1 LEPGKVHLVIATP
14 CYGGMVTQRYMQSI
28 CALLL
33 AATQDGLPVTVEFLG
48 NDSLITRARNT
59 LVATALDNPAA
70 THLMFID
77 ADIGFTPQQVARM
90 LGFDRDVVAGMY
102 PLKLLHNDEAMVAR
116 VAAGEPLETAQIRYV
131 GAPLP
136 ADLRRD
142 EDGFMTAEFAG
153 TGFMLIKRQALER
166 MIEAYP
172 ETRYGAAH
180 DRAVP
185 NESPHKY
192 ALFDCTIDPQT
203 GDYLSE
209 DFTFCRRWRA
219 IGGEVW
225 LDARSSLIHVGPREF
240 AGDAQARFCL

>member
-1 LEPGKVHLVIATP
+1 MQTRKVHLVIATP

-33 AATQDGLPVTVEFLG
+33 AATQDGLPITVELLG

-90 LGFDRDVVAGMY
+90 LDFDREVVAGMY

-136 ADLRRD
+136 AEVRQDV
-142 EDGFMTAEFAG
+142 DGFMTAEFAG
-153 TGFMLIKRQALER
+153 TGFMMIKREALLR

-172 ETRYGAAH
+172 ETRYAAAH

-185 NESPHKY
+185 NSSPHKY
-192 ALFDCTIDPQT
+192 ALFDCTIDPET

-209 DFTFCRRWRA
+209 DYTFCRRWRA

-240 AGDAQARFCL
+240 AGDARARFCL

>member
-1 LEPGKVHLVIATP
+1 LNTRKVHLVIATP

-33 AATQDGLPVTVEFLG
+33 AATQDGLPITVELLG

-90 LGFDRDVVAGMY
+90 LSFDREVVAGMY

-136 ADLRRD
+136 SDLRED
-142 EDGFMTAEFAG
+142 VDGFMTAEFAG
-153 TGFMLIKRQALER
+153 TGFMLIKREALER
-166 MIEAYP
+166 MMEAYP
-172 ETRYGAAH
+172 ETRYAAAH

-185 NESPHKY
+185 TNSPHKY

-209 DFTFCRRWRA
+209 DYTFCRRWRA

-225 LDARSSLIHVGPREF
+225 LDARSSLIHVGAREF